1 MSEVSVKN
9 FDEMRLA
16 MKKELKIL
24 SDKLAKSLK
33 AAQSMNPDIGAY
45 EIMKI
50 ENLQNVLSQMV
61 SMYDHILSQI
71 NLCPN
76 ITVEQ
81 EGPEIQIPE
90 IKIPE
95 IRLPD
100 ITVPEAKVTVNNE
113 FDVERI
119 INALTPLKNL
129 SRNPTSPI
137 AVRLS
142 DGKKFIEALKQATQE
157 ISSAADK
164 MGGIVFSGGG
174 GGMTSDEFK
183 LLGGRLGTDYI
194 FDGSAK
200 LTPKF
205 SKISASTMGNNTIVS
220 AVTGKKIRVLQM
232 DLISSGDVNVK
243 FQDGAGG
250 TDITGL
256 SYLSAY
262 TGLVRNFSPVGWFET
277 SASTLLNLNL
287 SASQAVGGSLVY
299 IEV

>member
-50 ENLQNVLSQMV
+50 ENLQGVLSQMV
-61 SMYDHILSQI
+61 AVYDHILSQI

-100 ITVPEAKVTVNNE
+100 ITVPEARVTVNNE
-113 FDVERI
+113 FDVDRI

-142 DGKKFIEALKQATQE
+142 DGKRFIEALKQATQE
-157 ISSAADK
+157 ISSVADK
-164 MGGIVFSGGG
+164 MGGIVFSGGNSG
-174 GGMTSDEFK
+174 ASVDE
-183 LLGGRLGTDYI
+183 LRGIGLGVPKTIGSGNKAVTTA
-194 FDGSAK
+194 GSAER
-200 LTPKF
+200 L
-205 SKISASTMGNNTIVS
+205 SSTSIPCKWVNIIGKAANTDTV
-220 AVTGKKIRVLQM
+220 
-232 DLISSGDVNVK
+232 
-243 FQDGAGG
+243 
-250 TDITGL
+250 
-256 SYLSAY
+256 
-262 TGLVRNFSPVGWFET
+262 W
-277 SASTLLNLNL
+277 
-287 SASQAVGGSLVY
+287 VGGSNVAAGTGQPIVALQSTDR
-299 IEV
+299 IEVNDLSSIWLDVAVNGEGVTFIYGS